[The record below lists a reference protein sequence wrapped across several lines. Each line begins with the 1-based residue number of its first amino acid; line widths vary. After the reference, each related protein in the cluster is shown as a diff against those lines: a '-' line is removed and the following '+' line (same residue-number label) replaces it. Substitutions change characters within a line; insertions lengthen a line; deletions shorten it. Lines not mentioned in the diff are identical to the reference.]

1 MDNQPLSNSAVL
13 ATLPVPMSHSKVE
26 DIVALFIG
34 TFLLSF
40 AINIIQQGG
49 IMTGGTAGLA
59 LLLHYVF
66 NVSFGTLFF
75 CINIPFFYLAYK
87 KMGLQLVLKTV
98 AAIGLVSF
106 FSELNPSFFSLENIN
121 PIYASLIANIILGVS
136 FLILFRHKSSMG
148 GINLLAMFM
157 NEKYGISVGKFQM
170 FVDISILIASAFFV
184 DFNLL
189 MISIMGAVVL
199 NLIIAMNHRKDR
211 YVAS

>member
-1 MDNQPLSNSAVL
+1 MDNQPLSNPAVL
-13 ATLPVPMSHSKVE
+13 ASLPAPMSHSKVE
-26 DIVALFIG
+26 DVVALFIG

-66 NVSFGTLFF
+66 HVSFGTLFF

-106 FSELNPSFFSLENIN
+106 FAELNPSFFSLENIN

-157 NEKYGISVGKFQM
+157 NEKYGISIGKFQM
-170 FVDISILIASAFFV
+170 FVDICILIASAFFV

-199 NLIIAMNHRKDR
+199 NMIIAMNHRKDR

>member
-1 MDNQPLSNSAVL
+1 
-13 ATLPVPMSHSKVE
+13 
-26 DIVALFIG
+26 
-34 TFLLSF
+34 
-40 AINIIQQGG
+40 
-49 IMTGGTAGLA
+49 
-59 LLLHYVF
+59 
-66 NVSFGTLFF
+66 
-75 CINIPFFYLAYK
+75 
-87 KMGLQLVLKTV
+87 MGLQLVLKTV

-106 FSELNPSFFSLENIN
+106 FAELNPSFFSLENIN

-199 NLIIAMNHRKDR
+199 NMIIAMNHRKDR

>member
-1 MDNQPLSNSAVL
+1 MDNQPLSNPAVL
-13 ATLPVPMSHSKVE
+13 ASLPAPMSHSKVE
-26 DIVALFIG
+26 DVVALFIG

-66 NVSFGTLFF
+66 HVSLGTLFF

-106 FSELNPSFFSLENIN
+106 FAELNPSFFSLENIN

-199 NLIIAMNHRKDR
+199 NMIIAMNHRKDR